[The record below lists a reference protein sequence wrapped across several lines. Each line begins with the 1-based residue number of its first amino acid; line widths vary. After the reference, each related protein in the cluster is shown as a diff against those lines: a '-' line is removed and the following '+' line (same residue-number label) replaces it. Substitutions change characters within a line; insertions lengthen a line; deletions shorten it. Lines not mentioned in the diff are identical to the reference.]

1 MTLLFVPYLELC
13 FISDTIRPACLT
25 PVKADLEKLVGALT
39 NGFRILEAVTQAG
52 PGLTFSEI
60 VDATNVPKAS
70 THRLLRELVKL
81 SAVSYDESTRRYRGG
96 LRLAGMGASV
106 TRNYDIRR
114 IARPHLEDLQ
124 RQSGNVA
131 TLGIR
136 DGESG
141 IYIDKIEP
149 ADLVIRLHSEIG
161 KSFPLHCTAM
171 GKVLLA
177 FCDTATANRIVRR
190 KLRAYTENTI
200 TDRQALRAELD
211 TVRNQGFAV
220 DREEI
225 TRGLICVAAP
235 IVGIDGHTDAALSC
249 TMSTYE
255 ATDDRL
261 ASIRR
266 LVVQCASEV
275 SHSKP

>member
-1 MTLLFVPYLELC
+1 M
-13 FISDTIRPACLT
+13 
-25 PVKADLEKLVGALT
+25 GALT
-39 NGFRILEAVTQAG
+39 KGFRILEAVTQAG

-70 THRLLRELVKL
+70 AHRLLRELADL
-81 SAVSYDESTRRYRGG
+81 SAVSYDESTRRYQGG
-96 LRLAGMGASV
+96 LLLAGMGASV

-114 IARPHLEDLQ
+114 IARPHLENLQ
-124 RQSGNVA
+124 QKTGTVV

-136 DGESG
+136 DGENG

-177 FCDTATANRIVRR
+177 FCETATANRILRR

-200 TDRQALRAELD
+200 TDRQSLRAELD
-211 TVRNQGFAV
+211 TVRELGFAV

-235 IVGIDGHTDAALSC
+235 IVGIDGRIDAALSC
-249 TMSTYE
+249 TMSSYE
-255 ATDDRL
+255 ATDDKL
-261 ASIRR
+261 DTIRG
-266 LVVQCASEV
+266 LVVECAREV
-275 SHSKP
+275 SHPRS